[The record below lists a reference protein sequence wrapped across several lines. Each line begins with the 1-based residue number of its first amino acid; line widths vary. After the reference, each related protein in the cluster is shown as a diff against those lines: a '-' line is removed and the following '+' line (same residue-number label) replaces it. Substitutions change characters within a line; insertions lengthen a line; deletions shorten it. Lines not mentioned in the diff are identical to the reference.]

1 MSKIYIL
8 LLATTLI
15 IGCSKEN
22 EPIKHTKSKSFDYI
36 ENIVVTNDE
45 EKISYR
51 VGEEIITFTPNDLPI
66 TSIMVESSAAVAYLN
81 ELEALSL
88 VKGVT
93 DPNYIYNAEIRN
105 KITLQEILE
114 IGASNE
120 LYTELILKHRPQL
133 IIANTN
139 PVLAKYHQQLKD
151 NGIKILYLDEYK
163 EKTPLAQAEYL
174 KVIGKLIGK
183 EEVAHQKFETI
194 KNSYLETKALI
205 QEKGNSNVS
214 TFLNTMMGDVW
225 YIPNKESIQ
234 VQLIEDAK
242 GNYIFGKKGDDL
254 VTNSSF
260 EEVYTKAKDA
270 THWLNVINYSSL
282 VQMSNDRKEYSWFKA
297 YKTGHVYNYSKRK
310 NKNGALDIYESGI
323 VRPDILLK
331 DLGKIFHPELFPSH
345 ELYYY
350 EQLK

>member
-1 MSKIYIL
+1 MNKFYVL
-8 LLATTLI
+8 LLVTSLI

-22 EPIKHTKSKSFDYI
+22 KQIKHTKSKSFDYI

-45 EKISYR
+45 EKISYQ

-66 TSIMVESSAAVAYLN
+66 TSIMVESSAAIAYLN

-105 KITLQEILE
+105 KITLQEILD

-139 PVLAKYHQQLKD
+139 PVLAKYHQQLKE

-163 EKTPLAQAEYL
+163 EKTPLAQAEYI
-174 KVIGKLIGK
+174 KVIGQLIGK
-183 EEVAHQKFETI
+183 EDLANQKFESI
-194 KNSYLETKALI
+194 KKEYLETKAFI
-205 QEKGNSNVS
+205 KEKGNGNIS
-214 TFLNTMMGDVW
+214 TLLNTMMGDVW
-225 YIPNKESIQ
+225 YIPNQSSLQ
-234 VQLIEDAK
+234 VQYINDAR
-242 GNYIFGKKGDDL
+242 GNYIFGNEGDKL

-260 EEVYTKAKDA
+260 EEVYIKAKDA
-270 THWLNVINYSSL
+270 THWINVINYSSL
-282 VQMSNDRKEYSWFKA
+282 AQMKADREQYTWFNA
-297 YKTGHVYNYSKRK
+297 YKTGQVYNYTNRK
-310 NKNGALDIYESGI
+310 TKNGALDIYETGI
-323 VRPDILLK
+323 VRPDLILK
-331 DLGKIFHPELFPSH
+331 DLGKIYHPQLFTSH
-345 ELYYY
+345 EFYFYQ
-350 EQLK
+350 QLK